1 MARMSERLLNLST
14 VLLYGRTLMDVQIR
28 YTPPQI
34 ATPPDD
40 WEGAPPRFSGNNFLD
55 QQLGF
60 GAGDEQRRAYVARIY
75 GFSFEG
81 HYYDLPRPTLFV
93 VHGPGT
99 LAEGPVPSGS
109 SQEQRY
115 SRAPGTVDRTGLGSQ
130 SGSFASDMYVWSY
143 DKADFSIRLD
153 ASTGTLEQ
161 ILLETE
167 LSGDRLKTQI
177 GAAAMMRMMRA
188 RGTGGAT
195 TD

>member
-1 MARMSERLLNLST
+1 MATISERLLSLST
-14 VLLYGRTLMDVQIR
+14 VLLYGRCLVDLQIR
-28 YTPPQI
+28 YTPPKT
-34 ATPPDD
+34 TPTPDNF
-40 WEGAPPRFSGNNFLD
+40 EGAPPRLSANNFLD
-55 QQLGF
+55 EQLGF
-60 GAGDEQRRAYVARIY
+60 GTGNDQRRAYIARIY

-81 HYYDLPRPTLFV
+81 HYYDLARPTLFV

-109 SQEQRY
+109 SEAQRY

-130 SGSFASDMYVWSY
+130 LGSFASDMFVWSY

-167 LSGDRLKTQI
+167 LTGDRLKTQI

-188 RGTGGAT
+188 RGPGGTAG
-195 TD
+195 D